1 MILDA
6 GEIAVF
12 TYVGAFSQTV
22 KLDMDSMWEVF
33 FLEMFHL
40 LRDDLEQMAKTGN
53 LIMNL
58 VTIWKL

>member
-53 LIMNL
+53 PIMNL
-58 VTIWKL
+58 VMIWKL